1 MSDILSTFSY
11 DSDEDASPHTFS
23 LAKLEEAVRSFFRI
37 KECKL
42 VKLAEG
48 GYHKENAEFICLTAN
63 FNLKLVHRF
72 TRYQLMMLQV
82 SWFALLHLHFQK
94 IR

>member
-23 LAKLEEAVRSFFRI
+23 RTRLDEAVQSFFGI
-37 KECKL
+37 KDCKL

-48 GYHKENAEFICLTAN
+48 GYHKENTKFLHLTATS
-63 FNLKLVHRF
+63 NLKLVHRY
-72 TRYQLMMLQV
+72 TMYRLMMLQV
-82 SWFALLHLHFQK
+82 SWFVLLRLHFQK